1 MRFAMIS
8 IAVNL
13 VLNVA
18 LILPLKHV
26 GPPLAT
32 ALAST
37 VNVWMLYRTLKKRG
51 HFEPDARL
59 KRRAPRLALAAI
71 LMGAALFWVGPM
83 VDPYLT
89 GSLVRRV
96 GGLAALV
103 SAGAVVYAIAC
114 LVTRAFVLEDI
125 KLLTRR
131 AQKA

>member
-1 MRFAMIS
+1 
-8 IAVNL
+8 
-13 VLNVA
+13 
-18 LILPLKHV
+18 
-26 GPPLAT
+26 
-32 ALAST
+32 
-37 VNVWMLYRTLKKRG
+37 
-51 HFEPDARL
+51 
-59 KRRAPRLALAAI
+59 
-71 LMGAALFWVGPM
+71 MGAALFWVGPM